1 MKNNLTISRLAI
13 VCVLCTAVSGA
24 YGASSVRALGGSGTY
39 TSAASATT
47 ANDTSNTSVRGGS
60 LRVTPSSGVSG
71 TGTTINAGT
80 TTSGRVATTPRL
92 SIGHYLGGGTSV
104 SGGSSLR
111 PQNPGTSG
119 GSSSGGS
126 SSGGMDPEVSGA
138 IMDSIDDLQ
147 RDVESLYDADT
158 NLADQMKTK
167 QDLLYP
173 AADGYI
179 IIDDNNEIFVDVDAL
194 AETIESVAGEDGRE
208 VELGSDNDNLLWRYV
223 GGEWKKLISKDEITG
238 PQGPQGEPGQAAN
251 IDEIMA
257 EMNEVIDAAVEGLV
271 TTEELETKLAP
282 YATNVAVQTAIETAT
297 ADLASKTDLSGLAT
311 KEELAG
317 YVSDTD
323 LANYPTNTEMQDWV
337 ARGLKDKAD
346 KATTLQGYGITDAY
360 TKDEVYNKGEVD
372 DMVEGLVAGD
382 VEGALVGKEDKSN
395 KIQEITA
402 ESTADQYP
410 SAVAVRTALDAK
422 ADSTTVEQIE
432 QNVTNIQQDVTDV
445 QQDITEVQ
453 QNITTVQESVENV
466 TTNVTNIT
474 NQVTEITNPE
484 TGLASKVDDA
494 VAAAGEASTKVDE
507 MQATV
512 GELGTAVGGLETV
525 VGDEESGLVAD
536 VAGAVET
543 ANDASAKVDGM
554 QTTVGELETS
564 VGALETTVGDE
575 NSGLVK
581 DVADANAAATAAQ
594 EAAEEAVAGLEG
606 KQDALGFVPEDSAN
620 RATAITPENQASET
634 NYPSVGAIVNWTNE
648 KINEL
653 SDTGLPVNPDSI
665 GSGAIDNDKL
675 APDAVTE
682 DKIADDAVGTDQ
694 IKDDAVTADQIA
706 PDAVGN
712 EQIADGAVTTD
723 KLGQDVQT
731 ALGGKV
737 DESELGALAKKNQIA
752 DADVADNAAIAKSK
766 LAEDVQVALDNAA
779 NAVSMTGATPNSV
792 LGTGASG
799 EKVWYAIVE

>member
-1 MKNNLTISRLAI
+1 MKKSNIVFSGIMATILMGAGAANAATVIASQGYVDRKDAEITTNLEQN
-13 VCVLCTAVSGA
+13 
-24 YGASSVRALGGSGTY
+24 Y
-39 TSAASATT
+39 ATKE
-47 ANDTSNTSVRGGS
+47 
-60 LRVTPSSGVSG
+60 
-71 TGTTINAGT
+71 
-80 TTSGRVATTPRL
+80 
-92 SIGHYLGGGTSV
+92 SV
-104 SGGSSLR
+104 SALDDAINNQETGLAGKVDSLDDVIN
-111 PQNPGTSG
+111 NP
-119 GSSSGGS
+119 
-126 SSGGMDPEVSGA
+126 
-138 IMDSIDDLQ
+138 
-147 RDVESLYDADT
+147 DT
-158 NLADQMKTK
+158 GLANT
-167 QDLLYP
+167 
-173 AADGYI
+173 
-179 IIDDNNEIFVDVDAL
+179 
-194 AETIESVAGEDGRE
+194 
-208 VELGSDNDNLLWRYV
+208 V
-223 GGEWKKLISKDEITG
+223 G
-238 PQGPQGEPGQAAN
+238 
-251 IDEIMA
+251 
-257 EMNEVIDAAVEGLV
+257 
-271 TTEELETKLAP
+271 ELETVVNDP
-282 YATNVAVQTAIETAT
+282 
-297 ADLASKTDLSGLAT
+297 DSGLASKVDDAVAAAGEASTKVDEIQTTVDELGTTVGDAESGLVKDVNDLGTAVGGVEAT
-311 KEELAG
+311 LGDETMTTTAQTVTGAINEIDA
-317 YVSDTD
+317 D
-323 LANYPTNTEMQDWV
+323 LTN
-337 ARGLKDKAD
+337 
-346 KATTLQGYGITDAY
+346 
-360 TKDEVYNKGEVD
+360 
-372 DMVEGLVAGD
+372 
-382 VEGALVGKEDKSN
+382 KEDKSN

-432 QNVTNIQQDVTDV
+432 QTFQ
-445 QQDITEVQ
+445 E
-453 QNITTVQESVENV
+453 ITT
-466 TTNVTNIT
+466 
-474 NQVTEITNPE
+474 PG
-484 TGLASKVDDA
+484 TGLVD
-494 VAAAGEASTKVDE
+494 
-507 MQATV
+507 
-512 GELGTAVGGLETV
+512 V
-525 VGDEESGLVAD
+525 VGDAEGGLVKDVADLQGTVGNAESGLVAD

-581 DVADANAAATAAQ
+581 DVADANAVATAAQ

-653 SDTGLPVNPDSI
+653 SDSGLPVNPDSI
-665 GSGAIDNDKL
+665 GSGAINNDKL

-731 ALGGKV
+731 ALDGKV
-737 DESELGALAKKNQIA
+737 DESELGALAKKNQIT
-752 DADVADNAAIAKSK
+752 DADVADDAAIAKSK

-799 EKVWYAIVE
+799 EKVWYAIAE